1 MRNLTV
7 NQSFITYLEEV
18 KKKFKKFVMFLDRAA
33 TQHRSKLVKD
43 YLQSNKDT
51 MKIEYFPTG
60 SPELN
65 AVEEYWRR

>member
-1 MRNLTV
+1 
-7 NQSFITYLEEV
+7 
-18 KKKFKKFVMFLDRAA
+18 MFLDRAA